1 MGGSYGGRTLSP
13 TPIGEFVKLF
23 VKLSVRSGLQR
34 ALAASLLGLT
44 ACSSG
49 VLTELPLEPTAHETY
64 LKVAV
69 RAPDDDAEEL
79 RSGVIVGKGA
89 YDLDFSQDGRKVGL
103 RFTDLAIP
111 KGALIT
117 RAYLG
122 FKVASSDSGDTVLTV
137 RAEDSDTPRPFTR
150 LARDVSSRKTTS
162 AAVSWRPPAWREGE
176 TMRSSDLSKVVQ
188 EVVSRSDWN
197 SGDALAFVVSG
208 NSGAKRSALSRD
220 GGGARYAPT
229 LRVWY
234 KGGTPPATSAPKISA
249 DRGVRVILDT
259 DLGIDVDDAGAL
271 AVLHALA
278 DKGEAR
284 ILATVANVN
293 DPYAP
298 GALDAI
304 NTYYGR
310 PDIPVGR
317 NTHKQYSV
325 ATPWWR
331 GYAPRFVRNLAL
343 EFPNDTDTHNL
354 KSAVSVYRKALAA
367 QPDGSVTVISVGFM
381 QNLADLLASGSD
393 GYSNL
398 SGTALIKRKVKHLV
412 VMGGTYPRSD
422 KDLYLRGGRDI
433 SPAPAIR
440 VLEDWPT
447 TIVFTAGNVCGDIS
461 TGQTLARK
469 TPRSNPVR
477 AAYTL
482 FNNREGAGR
491 DSWDLCSVL
500 YAVRGLSH
508 PGDGTYFAEPELN
521 KHLTLDMNEHSEW
534 RSPGDPRHK
543 RLVRVMSASTLAA
556 KLEALLVT
564 APKN

>member
-1 MGGSYGGRTLSP
+1 M
-13 TPIGEFVKLF
+13 
-23 VKLSVRSGLQR
+23 R
-34 ALAASLLGLT
+34 ATS
-44 ACSSG
+44 
-49 VLTELPLEPTAHETY
+49 
-64 LKVAV
+64 
-69 RAPDDDAEEL
+69 DDAEER
-79 RSGVIVGKGA
+79 RSGTIVVGEGA
-89 YDLDFSQDGRKVGL
+89 NDLDFSEAGKRIGL
-103 RFTDLAIP
+103 RFTDLDIP
-111 KGALIT
+111 KGATIT
-117 RAYLG
+117 KAYLG
-122 FKVASSDSGDTVLTV
+122 FTVASSGSGDTVLTV
-137 RAEDSDTPRPFTR
+137 RAEDSDTPRVFTR
-150 LARDVSSRKTTS
+150 SEHDISSRRTTS
-162 AAVSWRPPAWREGE
+162 AAVSWRPSPWLKGA
-176 TMRSSDLSKVVQ
+176 TMRSSDVAKVVQ
-188 EVVSRSDWN
+188 EVVDRGDWN
-197 SGDALAFVVSG
+197 SGDALAFIVTGDSR
-208 NSGAKRSALSRD
+208 AKRSALSRN

-234 KGGTPPATSAPKISA
+234 EGGAESQPSTE
-249 DRGVRVILDT
+249 RGVRVILDT

-317 NTHKQYSV
+317 NARKQYSV

-331 GYAPRFVRNLAL
+331 DHAPRFIRNLAL
-343 EFPNDTDTHNL
+343 EFPNDTSTSNL

-367 QPDGSVTVISVGFM
+367 QPDGSVTIISVGFM
-381 QNLADLLASGSD
+381 QNLADLMASGSD
-393 GYSNL
+393 STSSL

-412 VMGGTYPRSD
+412 VMGGTYPQSD
-422 KDLYLRGGRDI
+422 RDLYLKGGRDI

-447 TIVFTAGNVCGDIS
+447 TIVFTAGNVCGDII

-482 FNNREGAGR
+482 FNDREGAGR

-508 PGDGTYFAEPELN
+508 PGDGTYFAKPELS

-534 RSPGDPRHK
+534 RSPRDPRHE

-564 APKN
+564 APR

>member
-1 MGGSYGGRTLSP
+1 M
-13 TPIGEFVKLF
+13 KLNF
-23 VKLSVRSGLQR
+23 AKLVVGRSGLQLLISLV
-34 ALAASLLGLT
+34 ALLA

-49 VLTELPLEPTAHETY
+49 VRTEPLPLETTSHEDY
-64 LKVAV
+64 LKATV
-69 RAPDDDAEEL
+69 RATSDDAEER
-79 RSGVIVGKGA
+79 RSGTIIVGEGA
-89 YDLDFSQDGRKVGL
+89 HDLDFSEAGKKIGL
-103 RFTDLAIP
+103 RFTDLDIP
-111 KGALIT
+111 KDATIT
-117 RAYLG
+117 KAYLG
-122 FKVASSDSGDTVLTV
+122 FRVASSGSGDTVLTV
-137 RAEDSDTPRPFTR
+137 RAEDSDTPRRFTR
-150 LARDVSSRKTTS
+150 SERDISSRRTTT
-162 AAVSWRPPAWREGE
+162 AAASWRPSAWRKDAS
-176 TMRSSDLSKVVQ
+176 MRSSDVSKVVQ

-197 SGDALAFVVSG
+197 SGDALAFIVTGDSR
-208 NSGAKRSALSRD
+208 AKRSALSRN

-234 KGGTPPATSAPKISA
+234 EVGAKPQPSPE
-249 DRGVRVILDT
+249 RGVRVILDT

-278 DKGEAR
+278 DRGEAR

-298 GALDAI
+298 GALDAV

-317 NTHKQYSV
+317 NARKQYSV

-331 GYAPRFVRNLAL
+331 KHAPRFIKNLAL
-343 EFPNDTDTHNL
+343 EFPNDTSTSNL

-381 QNLADLLASGSD
+381 QNLADLMASGPD
-393 GYSNL
+393 GYSGL
-398 SGTALIKRKVKHLV
+398 SGMALIKRKVKHLV
-412 VMGGTYPRSD
+412 VMGGTYPQSD

-440 VLEDWPT
+440 VIEDWPT
-447 TIVFTAGNVCGDIS
+447 TIVFTAGNVCGGIT
-461 TGQTLARK
+461 TGQTLAKK

-482 FNNREGAGR
+482 FNDREGAGR

-521 KHLTLDMNEHSEW
+521 KHLTLDMNGHSEW
-534 RSPGDPRHK
+534 RAPSDPRHK

-564 APKN
+564 PPAN